1 MEKLKS
7 IFGFDSFRK
16 GQKEVIERLL
26 NNESAL
32 AVFPTGSGKSLCFQY
47 PATQFDNLTIVVSP
61 LIALMKDQVDFLL
74 SHNIAAARLDSTLS
88 WDEVKSIYEG
98 LHHNSI
104 KILYVAPERL
114 SNERFAHILEQLT
127 IDLSE
132 IVNSNS
138 AGLALIIEWK
148 KLSKQHNTRLMLT
161 HIPKQ
166 LTLLAELSGL
176 KDL

>member
-1 MEKLKS
+1 MAILSFNFLDRQYVRVKGALTFASIDVKTLEK
-7 IFGFDSFRK
+7 I
-16 GQKEVIERLL
+16 
-26 NNESAL
+26 
-32 AVFPTGSGKSLCFQY
+32 
-47 PATQFDNLTIVVSP
+47 
-61 LIALMKDQVDFLL
+61 DFKQ
-74 SHNIAAARLDSTLS
+74 R
-88 WDEVKSIYEG
+88 
-98 LHHNSI
+98 
-104 KILYVAPERL
+104 
-114 SNERFAHILEQLT
+114 EQLT